1 MAWAACPADHPTIET
16 VYYGESLSPG
26 ASGLGADVQNGTA
39 ASLLIWDD
47 RRNRGATAC
56 RIKTMLFTIAVL
68 IAGGGALIIHRAR
81 AAGRANQAN
90 LGWMSAQWLAEH
102 RASHPS

>member
-1 MAWAACPADHPTIET
+1 MSSRSSHEC
-16 VYYGESLSPG
+16 G
-26 ASGLGADVQNGTA
+26 AFPSRTAIVGRLGTGADVHNRTDDSGP
-39 ASLLIWDD
+39 IWDD
-47 RRNRGATAC
+47 RGNHGRVPAS
-56 RIKTMLFTIAVL
+56 IKTMLFTIAVL

-102 RASHPS
+102 RASHLS